1 MLYEDLEMT
10 NSLKRRTLATIALAC
25 SLAGLGLQ
33 PAAAQ
38 DGYPDKPV
46 KLIVPFAPGGST
58 DIVARL
64 VADRMQKALGRPVVV
79 DNRAG
84 AGGAIGAQALA
95 RAPADGY
102 TIGVGTVS
110 TLAVNPVLLKTAHSD
125 PIKDFVP
132 ITALASIPSV
142 FSTHPSLNV
151 RDFNEFVTLVRSRPG
166 QFTSGSPGVGSIGH
180 LIIEAMNDDLKLQV
194 RHIPYRGMGL
204 VINGAL
210 AGETQV
216 LSDQYPSSAPFIKAG
231 KLVPFAVAA
240 DKRLAALP
248 NVPTL
253 RELGH
258 PELNDLAITWF
269 GLVAPAKTPAPV
281 VARLQAAAV
290 EALKD
295 PAVQA
300 RMKELG
306 AEPIGNSPEQFGK
319 MIAGTLERVRKVVQ
333 ARKIE
338 VE

>member
-1 MLYEDLEMT
+1 MKI
-10 NSLKRRTLATIALAC
+10 SVKRRALAAIALAA
-25 SLAGLGLQ
+25 SLAALGLQ

-38 DGYPDKPV
+38 GYPDKPV

-64 VADRMQKALGRPVVV
+64 VADRMQKALGQPVVV

-84 AGGAIGAQALA
+84 AGGAIGAEAVA
-95 RAPADGY
+95 RAAPDGY

-110 TLAVNPVLLKTAHSD
+110 TLAVNPVLLKASRTD
-125 PIKDFVP
+125 PVRDFAPV
-132 ITALASIPSV
+132 TALASIPSV
-142 FSTHPSLNV
+142 FSTNPRLNV
-151 RDFNEFVTLVRSRPG
+151 HDFREFVALAQGKPG
-166 QFTSGSPGVGSIGH
+166 QLASGSPGVGSIGH
-180 LIIEAMNDDLKLQV
+180 LITEAMNDELKIQL
-194 RHIPYRGMGL
+194 RHIPYRGMAL

-216 LSDQYPSSAPFIKAG
+216 LSDQYPSSAPFIQAG

-240 DKRLAALP
+240 DKRLPALP
-248 NVPTL
+248 NVPTF

-258 PELNDLAITWF
+258 PELNEVAITWF

-306 AEPIGNSPEQFGK
+306 AEPIGNSPEQFGR
-319 MIAGTLERVRKVVQ
+319 MIATTLERVRKVVQ
-333 ARKIE
+333 VRKIE
-338 VE
+338 AE